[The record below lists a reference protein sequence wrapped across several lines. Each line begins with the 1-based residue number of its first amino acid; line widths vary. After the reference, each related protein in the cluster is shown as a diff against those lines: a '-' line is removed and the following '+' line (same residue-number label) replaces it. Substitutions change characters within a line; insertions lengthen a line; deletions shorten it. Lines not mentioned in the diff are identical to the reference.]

1 MLFVLIAGAVWLRVS
16 SNAKRESIELEEK
29 VSQALN
35 GTLSTVFFDENYVRR
50 YKVSTSTREK
60 QRHE

>member
-1 MLFVLIAGAVWLRVS
+1 MFVLIAGAVWLRVS

-50 YKVSTSTREK
+50 YKVSTSTRET